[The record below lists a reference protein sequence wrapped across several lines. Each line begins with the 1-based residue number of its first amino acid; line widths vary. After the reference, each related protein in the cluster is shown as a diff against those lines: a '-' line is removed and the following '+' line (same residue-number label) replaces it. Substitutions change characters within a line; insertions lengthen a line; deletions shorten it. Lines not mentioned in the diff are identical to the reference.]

1 MVFRAGLDNDDVVLT
16 LSTQP
21 RGQRDPPIAAPR
33 DENSG
38 VGGGALG
45 RLDDH
50 VRDTTPTML
59 HDARKSVPGLESSA
73 HY

>member
-16 LSTQP
+16 LSTQS

-38 VGGGALG
+38 VGGRAWERLG
-45 RLDDH
+45 DH
-50 VRDTTPTML
+50 VRDTTPTTL
-59 HDARKSVPGLESSA
+59 HHVRESLPGLES
-73 HY
+73 